1 MQNMEKSSVT
11 EGFYSMDHLHYK
23 HVTSN
28 IRGQILKFFS
38 YLLVT
43 WENTCDIKSCH
54 TEMNF

>member
-1 MQNMEKSSVT
+1 MPKYKLKYLISMQNMEKSSVT

-43 WENTCDIKSCH
+43 
-54 TEMNF
+54 